1 MGELGS
7 GLRRW
12 YVALTKPRGE
22 VQAQHHL
29 ERQGYLTVLPGFQ
42 RTGQRWQPLFP
53 RYLFVTP
60 SRADQSI
67 APIRSTIGVSP
78 LVRFGNT
85 PASVGEDIVRALQGL
100 AEEIQA
106 VPVSVAK
113 GLVVGERVQFV
124 SGALKGLE
132 GLITANADQ
141 RVMVLLELLGREVQV
156 SADYQDIKLSH

>member
-1 MGELGS
+1 
-7 GLRRW
+7 
-12 YVALTKPRGE
+12 
-22 VQAQHHL
+22 L
-29 ERQGYLTVLPGFQ
+29 E
-42 RTGQRWQPLFP
+42 
-53 RYLFVTP
+53 
-60 SRADQSI
+60 
-67 APIRSTIGVSP
+67 
-78 LVRFGNT
+78 
-85 PASVGEDIVRALQGL
+85 GL